1 MKIIDEME
9 KLTMKKEV
17 PEFKAGDTVRVTS
30 KIVEGGKERSQAFE
44 GIVIKRQGSAARETF
59 TVRKIVMGIGVERI
73 FPVNSPA
80 VEKIA
85 VIKSGKVRRAK
96 IYYMR
101 KLIGGAATRI
111 EEADAKVEVKKE
123 TA

>member
-1 MKIIDEME
+1 MNIIDELE
-9 KLTMKKEV
+9 KSLMKKGV

-30 KIVEGGKERSQAFE
+30 KIVEGSKERLQAFE

-59 TVRKIVMGIGVERI
+59 TVRKIVMGVGVERI

-80 VEKIA
+80 VEKIQ
-85 VIKSGKVRRAK
+85 VIRHGKVRRAK
-96 IYYMR
+96 IYYIR

-111 EEADAKVEVKKE
+111 AEADVKE
-123 TA
+123 GA